1 LSTQCR
7 CHHRIRPPIEGVI
20 LLTCIWLQL
29 SQLLAAKQ
37 NTHPPPDKDAAARS
51 QSPAKSVKV
60 NVNVVEVRVVVRDE
74 QGKPVAGLKK
84 EDFVLY
90 DNQKRQ
96 AITTF
101 SSEIAAKPITDV
113 PSYSATATKEDRSAV
128 VANLPERFVS
138 LYIDDIHIEE
148 SNISQVRQAAMKLL
162 DAMTPT
168 DRLAIFVSSGQLGED
183 FTSDRQKLAAALEKL
198 APHPMGGRSALAD
211 CPPMTFYEAYEITQ
225 VNDPAAV
232 EAAND
237 DFRDCMSMASADD
250 NGHEIWKAATRAM
263 EIGKSGLNLALQNLG
278 SVIRRMNVLPGQRV
292 IVMLSP
298 GFFVMPLMQE
308 SHEIIDR
315 ATKAGIVVNTIDAR
329 GLYTSTMYGASSS
342 GAMSVAKAQFMQ
354 TEESEEGEVLAGFA
368 ESTGGRYF
376 HNRNDIDQGLLQAAE
391 PPQFSYVLGFSP
403 QTLKF
408 DGKFHSLKVGLTTKS
423 NWRVQARRGY
433 FAPREPESLEQDVR
447 QQIEHALTSPKELQ
461 ELPLQLQVQITK
473 SGQEAQLSAIS
484 HIDIRN
490 AAFERANNTNN
501 DDLKIVLALFDLNG
515 RLVSTTERNVNLHV
529 PDSTLNSWDKTGIRV
544 KVDVNVHPGTYLVRV
559 VVRDSG
565 AGEMGATSQGVVV
578 PN

>member
-1 LSTQCR
+1 M
-7 CHHRIRPPIEGVI
+7 I
-20 LLTCIWLQL
+20 LLMFLWMPL
-29 SQLLAAKQ
+29 SQVLLAKQ
-37 NTHPPPDKDAAARS
+37 NAPPPTDKEKDAATRS
-51 QSPAKSVKV
+51 QFPAKSVKV

-74 QGKPVAGLKK
+74 QGKTVANLKK
-84 EDFVLY
+84 EDFALF

-96 AITTF
+96 AIITF
-101 SSEIAAKPITDV
+101 SPEIVVKPITDV
-113 PSYSATATKEDRSAV
+113 PSHSPSVSKEDKPAV
-128 VANLPERFVS
+128 VASFPERFVG

-148 SNISQVRQAAMKLL
+148 GNIPQVREAAMKLV
-162 DAMTPT
+162 DAMGAT
-168 DRLAIFVSSGQLGED
+168 DRLAIFVSSGQLSED
-183 FTSDRQKLAAALEKL
+183 FTSDRQKLTAALQKL

-225 VNDPAAV
+225 VNDPAAI
-232 EAAND
+232 EAANE
-237 DFRDCMSMASADD
+237 DFRECMSVASADD
-250 NGHEIWKAATRAM
+250 NEHEIWKAATRAV
-263 EIGKSGLNLALQNLG
+263 EIGKSGLNLVLQNLG
-278 SVIRRMNVLPGQRV
+278 SVIHRMSVLPGQRV

-329 GLYTSTMYGASSS
+329 GLYTSTMYSASSS

-354 TEESEEGEVLAGFA
+354 TEESEQGDVLAGFA
-368 ESTGGRYF
+368 ESTGGQYF
-376 HNRNDIDQGLLQAAE
+376 HNRNDIDQGLLEAAA

-403 QTLKF
+403 QNLRY
-408 DGKFHSLKVGLTTKS
+408 DGKFHTLKVGLTIKS

-433 FAPREPESLEQDVR
+433 FAPRKPESPQQDIR
-447 QQIEHALTSPKELQ
+447 QQMEHALTSPKEIQ

-473 SGQEAQLSAIS
+473 TGQLAQLSAIS
-484 HIDIRN
+484 HIDTRN
-490 AAFERANNTNN
+490 AVFERANNTNN
-501 DDLKIVLALFDLNG
+501 DDLKIVLALFDLDG
-515 RLVSTTERNVNLHV
+515 RLVSVTERSVSLHV
-529 PDSTLNSWDKTGIRV
+529 PDTTLNSWDKTGIRV